1 MVVSV
6 SSSGQML
13 EKGRPLVTSTD
24 ALAIGKRTE
33 NQEYGCCVTFLR
45 LSSIY
50 VCRVQIERR
59 RMVGWIGGREN
70 QIREARLSRQL
81 KTWAKTPGL

>member
-1 MVVSV
+1 MIVISGYRC
-6 SSSGQML
+6 SSARTPDNHNL
-13 EKGRPLVTSTD
+13 LV
-24 ALAIGKRTE
+24 APIPRKGKR
-33 NQEYGCCVTFLR
+33 
-45 LSSIY
+45 Y
-50 VCRVQIERR
+50 VCRVQIEER

>member
-45 LSSIY
+45 LSSMY
-50 VCRVQIERR
+50 VYITYEMCICADTFVEYR
-59 RMVGWIGGREN
+59 
-70 QIREARLSRQL
+70 
-81 KTWAKTPGL
+81 